1 MDQLRPRKW
10 TRFAIF
16 RVEDP
21 AGAEIGWSG
30 QPRQGLEP
38 VDLAAEQVLAR
49 LRGPKSV
56 SGGFPCSQPESD
68 QVPDLTGF
76 GQNFTVI

>member
-1 MDQLRPRKW
+1 MDQFWPRKW

-16 RVEDP
+16 RVRDP
-21 AGAEIGWSG
+21 AGAEIRWPG

-38 VDLAAEQVLAR
+38 VDPAAEQVLVR

-56 SGGFPCSQPESD
+56 PGGFPCSQPEPN

-76 GQNFTVI
+76 GQNFTGI